1 MTVTV
6 SSCGGKTLLW
16 GDQEGGLEMKY
27 RVLFGIGAALLALLA
42 TGFAMAQ
49 SSESDKSK
57 GPSTTDVHLPDRQ
70 VATKGE
76 ADPPDAY
83 AIADRSIKSVVVD
96 QAGRLVIGR
105 SGDEIHIVSA
115 TPNSGWVSTIAVTV
129 GEVVGGEF
137 RNNDTGVRY
146 TIKLTAGALE
156 IQIEKFTINAVPS
169 QKSTSEATERT
180 DSQSPIAT
188 TSLTTT
194 TTTTTTTSRPTTST
208 TGLTTS
214 TTTPPATT
222 STQATTT
229 TRADTTTTTAPTT
242 TTTDPVTTTTAEEVT
257 TTTEADVWSQIVLTS
272 AGGSIVVSYR
282 PGEVRLDAVS
292 PAPTFLLEDV
302 DEDPDRVEVVFEGDD
317 VTYTIEA
324 KWDEEEFVTDI
335 DVSGSGI

>member
-1 MTVTV
+1 MRVTVTV
-6 SSCGGKTLLW
+6 SSCGGKTLVW
-16 GDQEGGLEMKY
+16 GDQEGGLEMRY

-49 SSESDKSK
+49 SSDSDKSI
-57 GPSTTDVHLPDRQ
+57 GPSTTAAHLPIRQ

-83 AIADRSIKSVVVD
+83 AIADRSIKSVVVE
-96 QAGRLVIGR
+96 QAGSLVIGR

-169 QKSTSEATERT
+169 AENSRSEATERT
-180 DSQSPIAT
+180 DSQSPVAT

-194 TTTTTTTSRPTTST
+194 TTTTTTTTST
-208 TGLTTS
+208 TGLTTPT
-214 TTTPPATT
+214 TTTPATT
-222 STQATTT
+222 TTQATTT
-229 TRADTTTTTAPTT
+229 TRANTTTTTAPTT

-257 TTTEADVWSQIVLTS
+257 TTTEADLWSQIVLTS

-302 DEDPDRVEVVFEGDD
+302 DEDPDRVEVVFESDD

-324 KWDEEEFVTDI
+324 KWDEEEFVTDV
-335 DVSGSGI
+335 DVSGSGD